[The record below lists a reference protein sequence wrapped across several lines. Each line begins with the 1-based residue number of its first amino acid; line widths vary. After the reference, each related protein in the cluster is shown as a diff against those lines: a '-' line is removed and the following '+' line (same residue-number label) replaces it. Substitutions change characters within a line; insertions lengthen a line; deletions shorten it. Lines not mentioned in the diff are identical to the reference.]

1 MHSLLERI
9 KAGTLWDFHGGI
21 HPADN
26 KLQSSQSPVVDAGL
40 PPRLIIPLRQHAGPA
55 GDLLVQVGDKVK
67 KGQPLTRYAKGR
79 VVPVHASTSGTITE
93 IGNHTVAHPSGLGDL
108 CVILTPDGEDEW
120 GERNGKADYWNLER
134 GELLERI
141 QQAGV
146 AGLGG
151 AVFPTHSKLDGRGQL
166 TEILIV
172 NGLECEPYITTDDRL
187 MQQYADEIMDGI
199 RVLKHLLK
207 PKLTLIGVEDNKPE
221 AIEQLTRHATDE
233 DVLVKTVPTKYPS
246 GGAKQTI
253 ELLTGRQVPKGGRAV
268 DIGIMVLNVATV
280 FAIKRAIIDGEPL
293 IERIVTLT
301 GDSFKKPGNA
311 WVRLGTPVRW
321 LLQRFELQP
330 EAEQR
335 VIMGGPMMG
344 FTLPH
349 AMVPVVKATNCL
361 LAPTQ
366 AELPAPGPE
375 QPCIRCS
382 ACADACPAT
391 LLPQELYWYSRA
403 KEYDKAEKL
412 NLMDCIECGACAWV
426 CPSEIPLVQYYK
438 IAKDDIR
445 EARAEAEKAE
455 RAKQRFEAK
464 QARFE
469 REKAA
474 REARHAEAAAQRRQT
489 MTAAGGEDPVA
500 AALARIKAK
509 QDAPITAI
517 AATAEGLPDNSAVIA
532 AREARKREAEA
543 RRAAKQAESANS
555 DTAAA
560 APQSAEA
567 IDPASDPKKAAIAA
581 ALARAKA
588 KKAAQAGDSAEPV
601 AAETAAAP
609 AVVDADQQKAEV
621 DPKKAAIAAAIARA
635 KAKKAEASGEPVSA
649 ANGTAAEVNTQ
660 NDAPVDPKKAAI
672 AAAIARAKAKKLA
685 QQSDSAEGDLTAN
698 ADTSETAAT
707 QSDAPSAASEAIDP
721 KKAAIA
727 AAIARAKA
735 KKLAQQGESAGAE
748 DAQSE
753 PAASAQTCDVA
764 LAKSE
769 VTTSHSDTAA
779 SEAVDPK
786 KAAIAAAIARAKA
799 KKLAQQGESAG
810 AEGAQSE
817 PAARVETRDVAVAKS
832 EVTTSQ
838 SDTAASEAVDPK
850 KAAIAAAI
858 ARAKAKKLAQ
868 QSANTSAEVENADAE
883 VESAATQVD
892 RAGTEGERAPAE
904 PMQSDAASSEQ
915 PLAVTAAPEASAP
928 AADAPVDPKKAAI
941 AAAVARAKA
950 KKLAAEAARAAETAA
965 EDAPSADRTIT
976 R

>member
-120 GERNGKADYWNLER
+120 GERNGKPDYWNLER

-221 AIEQLTRHATDE
+221 AITELTRHATDE

-500 AALARIKAK
+500 AALARLKAK

-543 RRAAKQAESANS
+543 RRAAKLAESANS

-560 APQSAEA
+560 APQSTEA
-567 IDPASDPKKAAIAA
+567 VDPTSDPKKAAIAA

-588 KKAAQAGDSAEPV
+588 KKAAQAGDSAEP
-601 AAETAAAP
+601 ATAETTAAP
-609 AVVDADQQKAEV
+609 AVDADQQKAEV

-649 ANGTAAEVNTQ
+649 ANSVTAEAGTQ
-660 NDAPVDPKKAAI
+660 
-672 AAAIARAKAKKLA
+672 
-685 QQSDSAEGDLTAN
+685 G
-698 ADTSETAAT
+698 
-707 QSDAPSAASEAIDP
+707 DAPSAASEAIDP

-735 KKLAQQGESAGAE
+735 KKAAQQGDSTEGDLTATAGTSESAATQS
-748 DAQSE
+748 DA
-753 PAASAQTCDVA
+753 PSAV
-764 LAKSE
+764 
-769 VTTSHSDTAA
+769 

-810 AEGAQSE
+810 AEGTQGELSAS
-817 PAARVETRDVAVAKS
+817 AETRDVAVAKS
-832 EVTTSQ
+832 EVTTSH

-850 KAAIAAAI
+850 KAAIAATI

-868 QSANTSAEVENADAE
+868 QSASTSAEVENAGAG

-892 RAGTEGERAPAE
+892 RAGTEGERVSAE

-915 PLAVTAAPEASAP
+915 PLAVTAVPEANAP

-950 KKLAAEAARAAETAA
+950 KKLAAEAARTAESAA
-965 EDAPSADRTIT
+965 EDAPSADRTTT

>member
-141 QQAGV
+141 QKAGV

-221 AIEQLTRHATDE
+221 AIEQLTLHAIDE

-543 RRAAKQAESANS
+543 RRAAKLAESANS
-555 DTAAA
+555 ETAAA
-560 APQSAEA
+560 AQPAEA
-567 IDPASDPKKAAIAA
+567 VDPASDPKKAAIAA

-588 KKAAQAGDSAEPV
+588 KKAAQAGDIAEPV
-601 AAETAAAP
+601 IAEAVAAP
-609 AVVDADQQKAEV
+609 VVDADQQKAEV

-649 ANGTAAEVNTQ
+649 ANSAVADAGSQ
-660 NDAPVDPKKAAI
+660 GDAPSAASEAVDPKKAAI
-672 AAAIARAKAKKLA
+672 AAAIARAKAKKAA
-685 QQSDSAEGDLTAN
+685 QQGDCAEGDLTAN
-698 ADTSETAAT
+698 AGTSESAAT
-707 QSDAPSAASEAIDP
+707 QSDAPS
-721 KKAAIA
+721 
-727 AAIARAKA
+727 
-735 KKLAQQGESAGAE
+735 
-748 DAQSE
+748 
-753 PAASAQTCDVA
+753 
-764 LAKSE
+764 
-769 VTTSHSDTAA
+769 AA

-810 AEGAQSE
+810 AEDTQVELSAS
-817 PAARVETRDVAVAKS
+817 AETRDVTLAKS

-858 ARAKAKKLAQ
+858 ARAKARKLAQ
-868 QSANTSAEVENADAE
+868 QSASTSAEVENAGAGI
-883 VESAATQVD
+883 ESAATQVD

-904 PMQSDAASSEQ
+904 PMQTDAASSEQ
-915 PLAVTAAPEASAP
+915 PLAVAEAPEASAP

-965 EDAPSADRTIT
+965 EDAPSADRTTT

>member
-67 KGQPLTRYAKGR
+67 KGQPLTRYTKGR

-221 AIEQLTRHATDE
+221 AIGQLTRHATEE

-543 RRAAKQAESANS
+543 RRAAKLAESANS

-560 APQSAEA
+560 LQSTEA
-567 IDPASDPKKAAIAA
+567 VDPASDPKKAAIAA

-601 AAETAAAP
+601 TAEAVAAP
-609 AVVDADQQKAEV
+609 AVDADQQKAEV

-635 KAKKAEASGEPVSA
+635 KAKKAEANGEPVSA

-685 QQSDSAEGDLTAN
+685 QQGGSAEGDLTAN
-698 ADTSETAAT
+698 AGTSKTAAT
-707 QSDAPSAASEAIDP
+707 QNDAPS
-721 KKAAIA
+721 
-727 AAIARAKA
+727 
-735 KKLAQQGESAGAE
+735 G
-748 DAQSE
+748 
-753 PAASAQTCDVA
+753 
-764 LAKSE
+764 
-769 VTTSHSDTAA
+769 A

-810 AEGAQSE
+810 AEGTQGELSAS
-817 PAARVETRDVAVAKS
+817 AETRDVALAKS

-868 QSANTSAEVENADAE
+868 QSASTSAEVE
-883 VESAATQVD
+883 SAGTQVD

-904 PMQSDAASSEQ
+904 PMQTDAASSEQ

-965 EDAPSADRTIT
+965 EDAPSADRTTT

>member
-79 VVPVHASTSGTITE
+79 VVPVHASTSGTIIE

-375 QPCIRCS
+375 QSCIRCS

-543 RRAAKQAESANS
+543 RRAAKLAESANS
-555 DTAAA
+555 ETAA
-560 APQSAEA
+560 APQSTEA
-567 IDPASDPKKAAIAA
+567 VDPASDPKKAAIAA

-588 KKAAQAGDSAEPV
+588 KKTAQAGESAEP

-609 AVVDADQQKAEV
+609 EVDAAQQKAEV

-635 KAKKAEASGEPVSA
+635 KAKKAEANGEPVSA
-649 ANGTAAEVNTQ
+649 ANSAVADAGSQ
-660 NDAPVDPKKAAI
+660 GDAPSAASEAVDPKKAAI
-672 AAAIARAKAKKLA
+672 AAAIARAKAKKAA
-685 QQSDSAEGDLTAN
+685 QQGDSAEGNLTAT
-698 ADTSETAAT
+698 AGTSETAAT
-707 QSDAPSAASEAIDP
+707 QNDAPSAASEAVDP

-753 PAASAQTCDVA
+753 PAASAQT
-764 LAKSE
+764 
-769 VTTSHSDTAA
+769 
-779 SEAVDPK
+779 
-786 KAAIAAAIARAKA
+786 
-799 KKLAQQGESAG
+799 
-810 AEGAQSE
+810 
-817 PAARVETRDVAVAKS
+817 RDVAVAKS

-838 SDTAASEAVDPK
+838 SDTAASEAIDPK

-868 QSANTSAEVENADAE
+868 QSASTSAEVENAGAE
-883 VESAATQVD
+883 VESAATQVES
-892 RAGTEGERAPAE
+892 AGTEGERAPAE
-904 PMQSDAASSEQ
+904 PMQTDAASSEQ
-915 PLAVTAAPEASAP
+915 PLAVAEAPEASAP
-928 AADAPVDPKKAAI
+928 AVDAPVDPKKAAI

-950 KKLAAEAARAAETAA
+950 KKLAAEAARAAESAA
-965 EDAPSADRTIT
+965 EDVPSAGRTTT

>member
-517 AATAEGLPDNSAVIA
+517 TATAEGLPDNSAVIA

-543 RRAAKQAESANS
+543 RRAAKLAESANS

-560 APQSAEA
+560 AQPAEA
-567 IDPASDPKKAAIAA
+567 VDPASDPKKAAIAA

-601 AAETAAAP
+601 TAEAVAAP
-609 AVVDADQQKAEV
+609 AVVGADQQKAEV

-635 KAKKAEASGEPVSA
+635 KAKKAEANGEPVSA
-649 ANGTAAEVNTQ
+649 DNSAVADAGTQ
-660 NDAPVDPKKAAI
+660 GDAPSTASEAVDPKKAAI
-672 AAAIARAKAKKLA
+672 AAAIARAKAKKAA
-685 QQSDSAEGDLTAN
+685 QQGDSAEGDLTAN
-698 ADTSETAAT
+698 TGTSESAAT
-707 QSDAPSAASEAIDP
+707 QSDAPS
-721 KKAAIA
+721 
-727 AAIARAKA
+727 
-735 KKLAQQGESAGAE
+735 
-748 DAQSE
+748 
-753 PAASAQTCDVA
+753 
-764 LAKSE
+764 
-769 VTTSHSDTAA
+769 AA

-810 AEGAQSE
+810 AEDAKSE
-817 PAARVETRDVAVAKS
+817 PAASAQTRDMTVAKS

-868 QSANTSAEVENADAE
+868 QSASSSAE

-892 RAGTEGERAPAE
+892 RAETEGERAPAE

-915 PLAVTAAPEASAP
+915 PLAVTEAPEASAP
-928 AADAPVDPKKAAI
+928 VADAPVDPKKAAI

-965 EDAPSADRTIT
+965 EDAPSADRTTT

>member
-1 MHSLLERI
+1 MQSLLERI

-21 HPADN
+21 HPPEN
-26 KLQSSQSPVVDAGL
+26 KEQSSLTPVVDAGL
-40 PPRLIIPLRQHAGPA
+40 PPQLIIPVRQHAGPA
-55 GDLLVQVGDKVK
+55 GDLLVRVGDRVK
-67 KGQPLTRYAKGR
+67 KGQPLTRHEKGR
-79 VVPVHASTSGTITE
+79 IVPVHASTSGTITA
-93 IGNHTVAHPSGLGDL
+93 IGHHTVAHPSGLDDL
-108 CVILTPDGEDEW
+108 CITLTPDGEDAW
-120 GERNGKADYWNLER
+120 GERKGQADYWNLER

-141 QQAGV
+141 QQAGI

-187 MQQYADEIMDGI
+187 MQEYADEIMDGI

-207 PKLTLIGVEDNKPE
+207 PKLTLIGVEDNKPA
-221 AIEQLTRHATDE
+221 AIGELTRHATDE

-268 DIGIMVLNVATV
+268 DMGIMVLNVATV

-293 IERIVTLT
+293 ISRIVTLT
-301 GDSFKKPGNA
+301 GDAFKKPGNA
-311 WVRLGTPVRW
+311 WVLLGTPVRW

-330 EAEQR
+330 EADQR

-361 LAPTQ
+361 LSPTR
-366 AELPAPGPE
+366 AELPPPGPE
-375 QPCIRCS
+375 QACIRCS
-382 ACADACPAT
+382 ACADACPAN

-403 KEYDKAEKL
+403 KEYDKAEGL
-412 NLMDCIECGACAWV
+412 NLFDCIECGACAWV

-474 REARHAEAAAQRRQT
+474 REARHAEAAAQRRQA

-500 AALARIKAK
+500 AALARLKAK
-509 QDAPITAI
+509 QEAPVTAV
-517 AATAEGLPDNSAVIA
+517 AATAEGVPDNSAVIA

-543 RRAAKQAESANS
+543 RRAAKAL
-555 DTAAA
+555 DTAATEPSDA
-560 APQSAEA
+560 TATTEA
-567 IDPASDPKKAAIAA
+567 DPKKAAIAA

-588 KKAAQAGDSAEPV
+588 KKAAQSGDTE
-601 AAETAAAP
+601 AAQATPADATASTSAAA
-609 AVVDADQQKAEV
+609 QS

-635 KAKKAEASGEPVSA
+635 KAKKAQAGSETDATEPDADSRA
-649 ANGTAAEVNTQ
+649 ATAEPTGAG
-660 NDAPVDPKKAAI
+660 DDPKKAAI
-672 AAAIARAKAKKLA
+672 AAAIARAKAKKA
-685 QQSDSAEGDLTAN
+685 QAGSEADATEPGADS
-698 ADTSETAAT
+698 SAAT
-707 QSDAPSAASEAIDP
+707 AEPTGAGDDP

-735 KKLAQQGESAGAE
+735 KKAAAQAQGNTAV
-748 DAQSE
+748 SE
-753 PAASAQTCDVA
+753 GEEAVAAAPAAVSQPD
-764 LAKSE
+764 
-769 VTTSHSDTAA
+769 AA
-779 SEAVDPK
+779 DADPK

-799 KKLAQQGESAG
+799 KKAAAQAQGDTAVS
-810 AEGAQSE
+810 EGE
-817 PAARVETRDVAVAKS
+817 EAVAAAPA
-832 EVTTSQ
+832 
-838 SDTAASEAVDPK
+838 TAPQPDAADADPK

-858 ARAKAKKLAQ
+858 ARAKAKKAAAQ
-868 QSANTSAEVENADAE
+868 AQ
-883 VESAATQVD
+883 
-892 RAGTEGERAPAE
+892 G
-904 PMQSDAASSEQ
+904 DAAVSAGEEAVAAAVPQ
-915 PLAVTAAPEASAP
+915 PD
-928 AADAPVDPKKAAI
+928 AADADPKKAAI

-950 KKLAAEAARAAETAA
+950 RKLAAEAAAQAS
-965 EDAPSADRTIT
+965 PSPSTDKSH
-976 R
+976 

>member
-1 MHSLLERI
+1 MQSLLERI
-9 KAGTLWDFHGGI
+9 KAGNIWDFHGGI

-26 KLQSSQSPVVDAGL
+26 KLQSSQSPVEQAGL
-40 PPRLIIPLRQHAGPA
+40 PPRLIIPVRQHAGAA

-67 KGQPLTRYAKGR
+67 KGQPLTRYARGR

-93 IGNHTVAHPSGLGDL
+93 IANHTVAHPSGLDDL

-120 GERNGKADYWNLER
+120 GELDGKPDYWNLER

-141 QQAGV
+141 QQAGI

-221 AIEQLTRHATDE
+221 AITELTRHATDE

-330 EAEQR
+330 EADQR

-375 QPCIRCS
+375 QACIRCS
-382 ACADACPAT
+382 ACADACPAS
-391 LLPQELYWYSRA
+391 LLPQELYWYSKA

-474 REARHAEAAAQRRQT
+474 REARHAEAAAQRRQA

-517 AATAEGLPDNSAVIA
+517 AATSEGVPDNSAVIT

-543 RRAAKQAESANS
+543 RRAAKLAESANS
-555 DTAAA
+555 ETAA

-567 IDPASDPKKAAIAA
+567 VDPSSDPKKAAIAA

-588 KKAAQAGDSAEPV
+588 KKAAQAGDAPATDS
-601 AAETAAAP
+601 AAESQPAA
-609 AVVDADQQKAEV
+609 DADPKKAES

-635 KAKKAEASGEPVSA
+635 KAKKAEANGEPVSA
-649 ANGTAAEVNTQ
+649 DHSATT
-660 NDAPVDPKKAAI
+660 DADI
-672 AAAIARAKAKKLA
+672 
-685 QQSDSAEGDLTAN
+685 
-698 ADTSETAAT
+698 
-707 QSDAPSAASEAIDP
+707 QSDAPS
-721 KKAAIA
+721 
-727 AAIARAKA
+727 
-735 KKLAQQGESAGAE
+735 
-748 DAQSE
+748 
-753 PAASAQTCDVA
+753 
-764 LAKSE
+764 
-769 VTTSHSDTAA
+769 AA

-799 KKLAQQGESAG
+799 KKAAQQGDS
-810 AEGAQSE
+810 AEGDLTATAGTHE
-817 PAARVETRDVAVAKS
+817 TAAT
-832 EVTTSQ
+832 Q
-838 SDTAASEAVDPK
+838 SDTPSAASEVVDPKKAAIAAAIARAKAKKAAQQSDSAEDSLTATAGTSETAATQSDEPSAASEAVDPK

-858 ARAKAKKLAQ
+858 ARAKVKKAAQ
-868 QSANTSAEVENADAE
+868 QAAEP
-883 VESAATQVD
+883 
-892 RAGTEGERAPAE
+892 GE
-904 PMQSDAASSEQ
+904 PMQAAEGARGEQALAEPVSE
-915 PLAVTAAPEASAP
+915 AVVEPAVAEAS
-928 AADAPVDPKKAAI
+928 VDPKKAAI

-950 KKLAAEAARAAETAA
+950 KKLAADAARASGATPDEGSSSDAE
-965 EDAPSADRTIT
+965 PR
-976 R
+976 

>member
-221 AIEQLTRHATDE
+221 AIEQLTRHATDP

-543 RRAAKQAESANS
+543 RRAAKLAESANS
-555 DTAAA
+555 ETAA
-560 APQSAEA
+560 EA
-567 IDPASDPKKAAIAA
+567 VEPASDPKKAAIAA

-601 AAETAAAP
+601 TAEAVAAP
-609 AVVDADQQKAEV
+609 AVDADQQKAEV

-649 ANGTAAEVNTQ
+649 ANSAVADAGTQ
-660 NDAPVDPKKAAI
+660 GDAPSAASEAVDPKKAAI
-672 AAAIARAKAKKLA
+672 AAAIARAKAKKAA
-685 QQSDSAEGDLTAN
+685 QQGDSAEGDLTASEG
-698 ADTSETAAT
+698 TSESAAT
-707 QSDAPSAASEAIDP
+707 QNDAPS
-721 KKAAIA
+721 
-727 AAIARAKA
+727 
-735 KKLAQQGESAGAE
+735 
-748 DAQSE
+748 
-753 PAASAQTCDVA
+753 
-764 LAKSE
+764 
-769 VTTSHSDTAA
+769 AA

-817 PAARVETRDVAVAKS
+817 PAASAETRDVAVAKS
-832 EVTTSQ
+832 EVNTSH
-838 SDTAASEAVDPK
+838 SDTAESEAVDPK

-868 QSANTSAEVENADAE
+868 QRASTSAEVE
-883 VESAATQVD
+883 SAGTQVD

-965 EDAPSADRTIT
+965 EDAPSADRTTT

>member
-543 RRAAKQAESANS
+543 RRAAKLAENANS

-560 APQSAEA
+560 AQPAEA
-567 IDPASDPKKAAIAA
+567 VDLASDPKKAAIAA

-588 KKAAQAGDSAEPV
+588 KKAAQAGESAEPV
-601 AAETAAAP
+601 TAEAVAAP
-609 AVVDADQQKAEV
+609 AVDADQQKAEV

-635 KAKKAEASGEPVSA
+635 KAKKAEANGEPVSA

-672 AAAIARAKAKKLA
+672 AAAIARAKAKKAA
-685 QQSDSAEGDLTAN
+685 QQGNSAEGDLTAN
-698 ADTSETAAT
+698 AGASESAAT
-707 QSDAPSAASEAIDP
+707 QSDAPS
-721 KKAAIA
+721 
-727 AAIARAKA
+727 
-735 KKLAQQGESAGAE
+735 
-748 DAQSE
+748 
-753 PAASAQTCDVA
+753 
-764 LAKSE
+764 
-769 VTTSHSDTAA
+769 AA

-810 AEGAQSE
+810 AEGTQVELSAS
-817 PAARVETRDVAVAKS
+817 AETRDVTLAKS

-868 QSANTSAEVENADAE
+868 QSASTSAEVESAGTQ
-883 VESAATQVD
+883 VES
-892 RAGTEGERAPAE
+892 AGTEGERAPAE
-904 PMQSDAASSEQ
+904 PMQTDAASSEQ
-915 PLAVTAAPEASAP
+915 PLAVTAEPEANAP

-965 EDAPSADRTIT
+965 EDAPSADRTTT

>member
-93 IGNHTVAHPSGLGDL
+93 IDNHTVAHPSGLGDL

-120 GERNGKADYWNLER
+120 GERNGKPDYWNLER

-517 AATAEGLPDNSAVIA
+517 TATAEGLPDNSAVIA

-543 RRAAKQAESANS
+543 RRAAKLAESANS
-555 DTAAA
+555 ETAAA
-560 APQSAEA
+560 AQPAEA
-567 IDPASDPKKAAIAA
+567 VDPASDPKKAAIAA

-588 KKAAQAGDSAEPV
+588 KKAAQAGESAEP
-601 AAETAAAP
+601 ATAEAVAAP
-609 AVVDADQQKAEV
+609 AVDADQQKAEV

-635 KAKKAEASGEPVSA
+635 KAKKAEANGEPVSA
-649 ANGTAAEVNTQ
+649 ANSAVAEVNTQ

-685 QQSDSAEGDLTAN
+685 QQGDSAEGDLTAN
-698 ADTSETAAT
+698 RGTSESAAT
-707 QSDAPSAASEAIDP
+707 QSDAPSAASEAVDP

-735 KKLAQQGESAGAE
+735 KKLAQQGASTSAE
-748 DAQSE
+748 DAKSE
-753 PAASAQTCDVA
+753 PAASAQTRDVA
-764 LAKSE
+764 VAKGE
-769 VTTSHSDTAA
+769 VNTSQSDTAA
-779 SEAVDPK
+779 SEVVDPK

-810 AEGAQSE
+810 AEG
-817 PAARVETRDVAVAKS
+817 
-832 EVTTSQ
+832 
-838 SDTAASEAVDPK
+838 
-850 KAAIAAAI
+850 
-858 ARAKAKKLAQ
+858 
-868 QSANTSAEVENADAE
+868 
-883 VESAATQVD
+883 
-892 RAGTEGERAPAE
+892 ERAPAE
-904 PMQSDAASSEQ
+904 PMQSDATSSEQ

-928 AADAPVDPKKAAI
+928 AVDAPVDPKKAAI

-965 EDAPSADRTIT
+965 EDAPSADRTTT

>member
-187 MQQYADEIMDGI
+187 MQQYSGEIMDGI

-221 AIEQLTRHATDE
+221 AIEQLTRYATDE

-500 AALARIKAK
+500 VALARIKAK

-543 RRAAKQAESANS
+543 RRAAKLAESANS
-555 DTAAA
+555 ETAA

-567 IDPASDPKKAAIAA
+567 VDPASDPKKAAIAA

-588 KKAAQAGDSAEPV
+588 KKAAQAGESAEP

-609 AVVDADQQKAEV
+609 EVDADQQKAEV

-635 KAKKAEASGEPVSA
+635 KAKKA
-649 ANGTAAEVNTQ
+649 
-660 NDAPVDPKKAAI
+660 
-672 AAAIARAKAKKLA
+672 A
-685 QQSDSAEGDLTAN
+685 QQGDSAEGDLTAN
-698 ADTSETAAT
+698 AGTSESAAT
-707 QSDAPSAASEAIDP
+707 QSDAPS
-721 KKAAIA
+721 
-727 AAIARAKA
+727 
-735 KKLAQQGESAGAE
+735 
-748 DAQSE
+748 
-753 PAASAQTCDVA
+753 
-764 LAKSE
+764 
-769 VTTSHSDTAA
+769 AA

-817 PAARVETRDVAVAKS
+817 PTASAQTRDVAVAKS
-832 EVTTSQ
+832 EVTTSH

-858 ARAKAKKLAQ
+858 ARAKARKLAQ
-868 QSANTSAEVENADAE
+868 QSASTSAEVENAGAG

-965 EDAPSADRTIT
+965 EDAPSADRTTT

>member
-79 VVPVHASTSGTITE
+79 IVPVHASTSGTITE

-517 AATAEGLPDNSAVIA
+517 TATAEGLPDNSAVIA

-543 RRAAKQAESANS
+543 RRAAKLAESANS
-555 DTAAA
+555 ETAAA
-560 APQSAEA
+560 AQPAEA
-567 IDPASDPKKAAIAA
+567 VDPASDPKKAAIAA

-588 KKAAQAGDSAEPV
+588 KKAAQAGDSAEPATV
-601 AAETAAAP
+601 ETTAAP
-609 AVVDADQQKAEV
+609 AVDADQQKAEV

-635 KAKKAEASGEPVSA
+635 KAKKAEANGEPVSA
-649 ANGTAAEVNTQ
+649 DNSAVVEAEIQRDVP
-660 NDAPVDPKKAAI
+660 ADPKKAAI
-672 AAAIARAKAKKLA
+672 AAAIARAKAKKAA
-685 QQSDSAEGDLTAN
+685 QQGDSAEGDVTAT
-698 ADTSETAAT
+698 AGTSKSAAT
-707 QSDAPSAASEAIDP
+707 QIDAPS
-721 KKAAIA
+721 
-727 AAIARAKA
+727 
-735 KKLAQQGESAGAE
+735 
-748 DAQSE
+748 
-753 PAASAQTCDVA
+753 
-764 LAKSE
+764 
-769 VTTSHSDTAA
+769 AA

-799 KKLAQQGESAG
+799 KKLAQQGDSAG
-810 AEGAQSE
+810 VEDAKSE
-817 PAARVETRDVAVAKS
+817 PTASAETRDDTVAKS

-868 QSANTSAEVENADAE
+868 QSASTSAEVENAGA
-883 VESAATQVD
+883 
-892 RAGTEGERAPAE
+892 EGERAPAE

-965 EDAPSADRTIT
+965 EDAPSADRTTT

>member
-233 DVLVKTVPTKYPS
+233 DVLVKMVPTKYPS

-543 RRAAKQAESANS
+543 RRAAKLAESANS

-560 APQSAEA
+560 PQSTEA
-567 IDPASDPKKAAIAA
+567 VDPASDPKKAAIAA

-601 AAETAAAP
+601 TAEVIAAP
-609 AVVDADQQKAEV
+609 VADA

-635 KAKKAEASGEPVSA
+635 KAKKAEASGEPVST
-649 ANGTAAEVNTQ
+649 ANSAVANAGSQ
-660 NDAPVDPKKAAI
+660 GDAPSAASEAVDPKKAAI
-672 AAAIARAKAKKLA
+672 AAAIARAKAKKAA
-685 QQSDSAEGDLTAN
+685 QHGDSTEGDLTAT
-698 ADTSETAAT
+698 AGTSESAAT
-707 QSDAPSAASEAIDP
+707 QSDAPS
-721 KKAAIA
+721 
-727 AAIARAKA
+727 
-735 KKLAQQGESAGAE
+735 
-748 DAQSE
+748 
-753 PAASAQTCDVA
+753 
-764 LAKSE
+764 
-769 VTTSHSDTAA
+769 AA

-799 KKLAQQGESAG
+799 KKLAQQGESVG
-810 AEGAQSE
+810 AEDAKSE
-817 PAARVETRDVAVAKS
+817 PTASAETRDVAVAKS
-832 EVTTSQ
+832 EVNTSQ
-838 SDTAASEAVDPK
+838 SDTAESEAVDPK

-868 QSANTSAEVENADAE
+868 QSASTSAEVESAGTQ
-883 VESAATQVD
+883 VES
-892 RAGTEGERAPAE
+892 AGTEGERAPAE
-904 PMQSDAASSEQ
+904 PMQTDAASSEQ

-928 AADAPVDPKKAAI
+928 AVDAPVDPKKAAI

-965 EDAPSADRTIT
+965 EDAPSADRTTT

>member
-1 MHSLLERI
+1 MQSLLERI

-21 HPADN
+21 HPPEN
-26 KLQSSQSPVVDAGL
+26 KDQSSLTPVVDAGL
-40 PPRLIIPLRQHAGPA
+40 PPQLIIPVRQHAGPA
-55 GDLLVQVGDKVK
+55 GDLLVRVGDQVK
-67 KGQPLTRYAKGR
+67 KGQPLTRHDKGR
-79 VVPVHASTSGTITE
+79 FVPVHASTSGTITA
-93 IGNHTVAHPSGLGDL
+93 IGHHTVAHPSGLDDL
-108 CVILTPDGEDEW
+108 CITLTPDGEDAW
-120 GERNGKADYWNLER
+120 GERQGRSDYWNLER

-141 QQAGV
+141 QQAGI

-187 MQQYADEIMDGI
+187 MQEYADEIMDGI

-207 PKLTLIGVEDNKPE
+207 PRLTLIGVEDNKPA
-221 AIEQLTRHATDE
+221 AIGELTRHATDE

-268 DIGIMVLNVATV
+268 DMGIMVLNVATV

-293 IERIVTLT
+293 ISRIVTLT
-301 GDSFKKPGNA
+301 GDAFKKPGNA
-311 WVRLGTPVRW
+311 WVLLGTPVRW

-330 EAEQR
+330 EADQR

-361 LAPTQ
+361 LSPTR
-366 AELPAPGPE
+366 AELPPPGPE
-375 QPCIRCS
+375 QACIRCS
-382 ACADACPAT
+382 ACADACPAN

-403 KEYDKAEKL
+403 KEYDKAEGL
-412 NLMDCIECGACAWV
+412 NLFDCIECGACAWV

-474 REARHAEAAAQRRQT
+474 REARHAEAAAQRRQA

-509 QDAPITAI
+509 QDAAPVGASEL
-517 AATAEGLPDNSAVIA
+517 APDNSAMIA
-532 AREARKREAEA
+532 AREARKQEAIA
-543 RRAAKQAESANS
+543 RRAAK
-555 DTAAA
+555 AAA
-560 APQSAEA
+560 SEPDSAQADAPATDGQDA
-567 IDPASDPKKAAIAA
+567 KKAAIAA

-588 KKAAQAGDSAEPV
+588 KKAAQEPGEAAAVDSP
-601 AAETAAAP
+601 AAAP
-609 AVVDADQQKAEV
+609 QPNSAADT

-635 KAKKAEASGEPVSA
+635 KAKKAAQAQGDAAVTEGEEAAVTAPATAPQPDSA
-649 ANGTAAEVNTQ
+649 A
-660 NDAPVDPKKAAI
+660 DADPKKAAI
-672 AAAIARAKAKKLA
+672 AAAIARAKAKKAA
-685 QQSDSAEGDLTAN
+685 QAQGYTAVAEGEEAAVAAPAAAPQPDSA
-698 ADTSETAAT
+698 ADA
-707 QSDAPSAASEAIDP
+707 DP

-735 KKLAQQGESAGAE
+735 KKAAQAQG
-748 DAQSE
+748 DAAVTE
-753 PAASAQTCDVA
+753 GDEAAVAAPAAAPQP
-764 LAKSE
+764 
-769 VTTSHSDTAA
+769 DTADA
-779 SEAVDPK
+779 DPK

-799 KKLAQQGESAG
+799 KKAAQAQGE
-810 AEGAQSE
+810 E
-817 PAARVETRDVAVAKS
+817 AVAKPAEAQDEEATAKP
-832 EVTTSQ
+832 EVTT
-838 SDTAASEAVDPK
+838 
-850 KAAIAAAI
+850 
-858 ARAKAKKLAQ
+858 LA
-868 QSANTSAEVENADAE
+868 
-883 VESAATQVD
+883 
-892 RAGTEGERAPAE
+892 APAT
-904 PMQSDAASSEQ
+904 DASQ
-915 PLAVTAAPEASAP
+915 P
-928 AADAPVDPKKAAI
+928 AADADPKKAAI

-950 KKLAAEAARAAETAA
+950 RKLAAEAAAQAS
-965 EDAPSADRTIT
+965 PSPSTDKSH
-976 R
+976 

>member
-79 VVPVHASTSGTITE
+79 TVPVHASTSGTITE

-120 GERNGKADYWNLER
+120 GERNGKPDYWNLER

-517 AATAEGLPDNSAVIA
+517 AATAEGVPDNSAVIA

-543 RRAAKQAESANS
+543 RRAAKLAESANS
-555 DTAAA
+555 ETAAA

-588 KKAAQAGDSAEPV
+588 KKAAQAGDSTEPV
-601 AAETAAAP
+601 AVETAAAP
-609 AVVDADQQKAEV
+609 AVNADQQKAEA

-635 KAKKAEASGEPVSA
+635 KAKKAEANGEPISSDISA
-649 ANGTAAEVNTQ
+649 VADAGSQ
-660 NDAPVDPKKAAI
+660 GDAPVDPKKAAI
-672 AAAIARAKAKKLA
+672 AAAIARAKAKKAA
-685 QQSDSAEGDLTAN
+685 QQGDSAEGDLTAN
-698 ADTSETAAT
+698 AGASESAAT

-735 KKLAQQGESAGAE
+735 KKAAQQGESAGAE
-748 DAQSE
+748 DAKSE
-753 PAASAQTCDVA
+753 PDASAQ
-764 LAKSE
+764 
-769 VTTSHSDTAA
+769 
-779 SEAVDPK
+779 
-786 KAAIAAAIARAKA
+786 
-799 KKLAQQGESAG
+799 
-810 AEGAQSE
+810 
-817 PAARVETRDVAVAKS
+817 TRDVAVAKS

-838 SDTAASEAVDPK
+838 SDTTASEAVDPK

-868 QSANTSAEVENADAE
+868 QSASTSAEVE
-883 VESAATQVD
+883 SAGTQVD
-892 RAGTEGERAPAE
+892 RAGAEGERVSAE
-904 PMQSDAASSEQ
+904 PMHTDAASSEQ
-915 PLAVTAAPEASAP
+915 PLAVAATPEAIAP
-928 AADAPVDPKKAAI
+928 APDAPVDPKKAAI

-950 KKLAAEAARAAETAA
+950 KKLAAEAARAAGTAA
-965 EDAPSADRTIT
+965 EDAPSADRTTT

>member
-1 MHSLLERI
+1 MQSLLERI

-21 HPADN
+21 HPPEN
-26 KLQSSQSPVVDAGL
+26 KEQSSLTPVVDAGL
-40 PPRLIIPLRQHAGPA
+40 PPQLIIPVRQHAGPA
-55 GDLLVQVGDKVK
+55 GDLLVRVGDRVK
-67 KGQPLTRYAKGR
+67 KGQPLTRHEKGR
-79 VVPVHASTSGTITE
+79 IVPVHASTSGTITA
-93 IGNHTVAHPSGLGDL
+93 IGHHTVAHPSGLDDL
-108 CVILTPDGEDEW
+108 CITLTPDGEDAW
-120 GERNGKADYWNLER
+120 GERKGQADYWNLER

-141 QQAGV
+141 QQAGI

-187 MQQYADEIMDGI
+187 MQEYADEIMDGI

-207 PKLTLIGVEDNKPE
+207 PKLTLIGVEDNKPA
-221 AIEQLTRHATDE
+221 AIGELTRHATDE

-268 DIGIMVLNVATV
+268 DMGIMVLNVATV

-293 IERIVTLT
+293 ISRIVTLT
-301 GDSFKKPGNA
+301 GDAFKKPGNA
-311 WVRLGTPVRW
+311 WVLLGTPVRW

-330 EAEQR
+330 EADQR

-361 LAPTQ
+361 LSPTR
-366 AELPAPGPE
+366 AELPPPGPE
-375 QPCIRCS
+375 QACIRCS
-382 ACADACPAT
+382 ACADACPAN

-403 KEYDKAEKL
+403 KEYDKAEGL
-412 NLMDCIECGACAWV
+412 NLFDCIECGACAWV

-474 REARHAEAAAQRRQT
+474 REARHAEAAAQRRQA

-500 AALARIKAK
+500 AALARLKAK
-509 QDAPITAI
+509 QEAPVTAV
-517 AATAEGLPDNSAVIA
+517 ASTAEGVPDNSAVIA

-543 RRAAKQAESANS
+543 RRAAKAL
-555 DTAAA
+555 DTAPAMPSDA
-560 APQSAEA
+560 TATTEA
-567 IDPASDPKKAAIAA
+567 DPKKAAIAA

-588 KKAAQAGDSAEPV
+588 KKAQAGSEADATEPGADSSAATAEPTG
-601 AAETAAAP
+601 AG
-609 AVVDADQQKAEV
+609 D

-635 KAKKAEASGEPVSA
+635 KAKKAAQAQGDAAVSEGEEAVAAAPAAVSQPDA
-649 ANGTAAEVNTQ
+649 A
-660 NDAPVDPKKAAI
+660 DADPKKAAI
-672 AAAIARAKAKKLA
+672 AAAIARAKAKKAA
-685 QQSDSAEGDLTAN
+685 QAQGNTAVTEGEEAVAAAPAAVSQPDTA
-698 ADTSETAAT
+698 
-707 QSDAPSAASEAIDP
+707 DADP

-735 KKLAQQGESAGAE
+735 KKAAAQAQG
-748 DAQSE
+748 
-753 PAASAQTCDVA
+753 
-764 LAKSE
+764 
-769 VTTSHSDTAA
+769 DTAV
-779 SEAVDPK
+779 SEGEEAVAAAPATVPQPDAAEADPK
-786 KAAIAAAIARAKA
+786 KAAIAADYARAKA
-799 KKLAQQGESAG
+799 KKAAAQAQGDTAIS
-810 AEGAQSE
+810 EGE
-817 PAARVETRDVAVAKS
+817 EAVA
-832 EVTTSQ
+832 
-838 SDTAASEAVDPK
+838 A
-850 KAAIAAAI
+850 
-858 ARAKAKKLAQ
+858 
-868 QSANTSAEVENADAE
+868 
-883 VESAATQVD
+883 
-892 RAGTEGERAPAE
+892 
-904 PMQSDAASSEQ
+904 
-915 PLAVTAAPEASAP
+915 AP
-928 AADAPVDPKKAAI
+928 AAVPQPDAAEADPKKAAI

-950 KKLAAEAARAAETAA
+950 RKLAAEAAAQAS
-965 EDAPSADRTIT
+965 PSPSTDKSH
-976 R
+976 

>member
-120 GERNGKADYWNLER
+120 GERNGKPDYWNLER

-141 QQAGV
+141 QQAGI

-311 WVRLGTPVRW
+311 CVRLGTPVRW

-500 AALARIKAK
+500 AALSRIKAK

-517 AATAEGLPDNSAVIA
+517 TATAEGLPDNSAVIA

-543 RRAAKQAESANS
+543 RRAAKLAESANS
-555 DTAAA
+555 ETAAA
-560 APQSAEA
+560 AQPAEA
-567 IDPASDPKKAAIAA
+567 VDPASDPKKAAIAA

-588 KKAAQAGDSAEPV
+588 KKAAQAGESAEPV
-601 AAETAAAP
+601 TAETTAAP
-609 AVVDADQQKAEV
+609 AVDADQQKAEV

-635 KAKKAEASGEPVSA
+635 KAKKAEANGEPVSA
-649 ANGTAAEVNTQ
+649 AKGTAAEADIQ
-660 NDAPVDPKKAAI
+660 SDAPVDPKKAAI

-685 QQSDSAEGDLTAN
+685 QQGDSAEGDLTAN
-698 ADTSETAAT
+698 AGTSESAAT
-707 QSDAPSAASEAIDP
+707 QSDAPS
-721 KKAAIA
+721 
-727 AAIARAKA
+727 
-735 KKLAQQGESAGAE
+735 
-748 DAQSE
+748 
-753 PAASAQTCDVA
+753 
-764 LAKSE
+764 
-769 VTTSHSDTAA
+769 AA

-810 AEGAQSE
+810 AEGTQGELSAS
-817 PAARVETRDVAVAKS
+817 AETRDVAVAKS

-838 SDTAASEAVDPK
+838 SDTAESEAVDPK

-868 QSANTSAEVENADAE
+868 QSASTSAEVENAGTQL
-883 VESAATQVD
+883 ES
-892 RAGTEGERAPAE
+892 AGTEGERVSAE
-904 PMQSDAASSEQ
+904 PMQSDAASHEQ
-915 PLAVTAAPEASAP
+915 PLAVAEAPEASAP

-950 KKLAAEAARAAETAA
+950 KKLAAEAARAAESAA
-965 EDAPSADRTIT
+965 EDAPSADRTTT

>member
-301 GDSFKKPGNA
+301 GDSFKQPGNA

-517 AATAEGLPDNSAVIA
+517 TATAEGLPDNSAVIA

-543 RRAAKQAESANS
+543 RRAAKLAESANS
-555 DTAAA
+555 ETAA
-560 APQSAEA
+560 APQSTEA
-567 IDPASDPKKAAIAA
+567 VDPASDPKKAAIAA

-588 KKAAQAGDSAEPV
+588 KKAAQAGESAEPV
-601 AAETAAAP
+601 TAEAVAAP
-609 AVVDADQQKAEV
+609 AVDADQQKAEV

-635 KAKKAEASGEPVSA
+635 KAKKAEANGEPVST
-649 ANGTAAEVNTQ
+649 ANSAVADAGSQ
-660 NDAPVDPKKAAI
+660 GDAPSAASAKKAAI
-672 AAAIARAKAKKLA
+672 AAAIARAKAKKAA
-685 QQSDSAEGDLTAN
+685 QQSDSAEGDLTAT
-698 ADTSETAAT
+698 AGTSESAAT
-707 QSDAPSAASEAIDP
+707 QNDAPS
-721 KKAAIA
+721 
-727 AAIARAKA
+727 
-735 KKLAQQGESAGAE
+735 
-748 DAQSE
+748 
-753 PAASAQTCDVA
+753 
-764 LAKSE
+764 
-769 VTTSHSDTAA
+769 AA

-799 KKLAQQGESAG
+799 KKLAQQGESVG
-810 AEGAQSE
+810 AEDAKSE
-817 PAARVETRDVAVAKS
+817 PTASAQTRDVTVAKS
-832 EVTTSQ
+832 EVTTSP

-868 QSANTSAEVENADAE
+868 QSERISAE

-928 AADAPVDPKKAAI
+928 AIDAPVDPKKAAI

-965 EDAPSADRTIT
+965 EDAPSADRTTT

>member
-187 MQQYADEIMDGI
+187 MQQYSGEIMDGI

-221 AIEQLTRHATDE
+221 AITELTRHATDE

-330 EAEQR
+330 EADQR

-375 QPCIRCS
+375 QACIRCS
-382 ACADACPAT
+382 ACADACPAS
-391 LLPQELYWYSRA
+391 LLPQELYWYSKA

-543 RRAAKQAESANS
+543 RRAAKLAESANS
-555 DTAAA
+555 ETAAA
-560 APQSAEA
+560 AQPAEA
-567 IDPASDPKKAAIAA
+567 VDPASDPKKAAIAA

-588 KKAAQAGDSAEPV
+588 KKATQAGDSAEP
-601 AAETAAAP
+601 ATAETAAAP
-609 AVVDADQQKAEV
+609 VVDADQQKAEVDPKKAAVAAAIARAKAKKAEANGEPVSADISAAADAGSQGDAPSAASEAV

-635 KAKKAEASGEPVSA
+635 KAKKA
-649 ANGTAAEVNTQ
+649 
-660 NDAPVDPKKAAI
+660 
-672 AAAIARAKAKKLA
+672 A
-685 QQSDSAEGDLTAN
+685 QQGDSAEGDLTATAGTN
-698 ADTSETAAT
+698 KTAAT
-707 QSDAPSAASEAIDP
+707 QSDAPS
-721 KKAAIA
+721 
-727 AAIARAKA
+727 
-735 KKLAQQGESAGAE
+735 
-748 DAQSE
+748 
-753 PAASAQTCDVA
+753 
-764 LAKSE
+764 
-769 VTTSHSDTAA
+769 AA

-799 KKLAQQGESAG
+799 KKLAHQGASTSAEVENAG
-810 AEGAQSE
+810 AEDAQSE
-817 PAARVETRDVAVAKS
+817 QAASAQTRDVALAKS
-832 EVTTSQ
+832 EVTTSH
-838 SDTAASEAVDPK
+838 SDMAASEAVDPK

-858 ARAKAKKLAQ
+858 ARAKAKKRAQ
-868 QSANTSAEVENADAE
+868 QSERISAE
-883 VESAATQVD
+883 VESAGTQVES
-892 RAGTEGERAPAE
+892 AGTEGERAPAE

-965 EDAPSADRTIT
+965 EDAPSADRTTT

>member
-1 MHSLLERI
+1 MQSLLERI
-9 KAGTLWDFHGGI
+9 KAGNIWDFHGGI

-26 KLQSSQSPVVDAGL
+26 KLQSSQSPVEQAGL
-40 PPRLIIPLRQHAGPA
+40 PPRLIIPVRQHAGAA

-67 KGQPLTRYAKGR
+67 KGQPLTRYARGR

-93 IGNHTVAHPSGLGDL
+93 IANHTVAHPSGLDDL

-120 GERNGKADYWNLER
+120 GELDGKPDYWNLER

-141 QQAGV
+141 QQAGI

-221 AIEQLTRHATDE
+221 AITELTRHATDE

-330 EAEQR
+330 EADQR

-375 QPCIRCS
+375 QACIRCS
-382 ACADACPAT
+382 ACADACPAS
-391 LLPQELYWYSRA
+391 LLPQELYWYSKA

-474 REARHAEAAAQRRQT
+474 REARHAEAAAQRRQA

-517 AATAEGLPDNSAVIA
+517 AATGEGVPDNSAVIA

-543 RRAAKQAESANS
+543 RRAAKLAESVNS
-555 DTAAA
+555 ETAA

-567 IDPASDPKKAAIAA
+567 VDPSSDPKKAAIAA

-588 KKAAQAGDSAEPV
+588 KKAAQAGDAPATDS
-601 AAETAAAP
+601 AAESQPAA
-609 AVVDADQQKAEV
+609 DA

-635 KAKKAEASGEPVSA
+635 KAKKAEASGKPVS
-649 ANGTAAEVNTQ
+649 
-660 NDAPVDPKKAAI
+660 
-672 AAAIARAKAKKLA
+672 
-685 QQSDSAEGDLTAN
+685 TAN
-698 ADTSETAAT
+698 SATTDADI
-707 QSDAPSAASEAIDP
+707 QSDAPS
-721 KKAAIA
+721 
-727 AAIARAKA
+727 
-735 KKLAQQGESAGAE
+735 
-748 DAQSE
+748 
-753 PAASAQTCDVA
+753 
-764 LAKSE
+764 
-769 VTTSHSDTAA
+769 AA

-799 KKLAQQGESAG
+799 KKAAQQGDS
-810 AEGAQSE
+810 AEGDLTATAGTSE
-817 PAARVETRDVAVAKS
+817 TAAT
-832 EVTTSQ
+832 Q
-838 SDTAASEAVDPK
+838 SDAPSAASEAVDPK

-858 ARAKAKKLAQ
+858 ARAKAKKAAQ
-868 QSANTSAEVENADAE
+868 QGDSAEGSLTATAGTSET
-883 VESAATQVD
+883 AATQSDAPSAASEAVD
-892 RAGTEGERAPAE
+892 PKNAAIAAAIARAKAKKAAQQAAEQGE
-904 PMQSDAASSEQ
+904 PMQAAEGARGEQALAEPVSE
-915 PLAVTAAPEASAP
+915 AVAEPAVAEAS
-928 AADAPVDPKKAAI
+928 VDPKKAAI

-950 KKLAAEAARAAETAA
+950 KKLAAEAARASGATPDEGSSSDAE
-965 EDAPSADRTIT
+965 PR
-976 R
+976 

>member
-221 AIEQLTRHATDE
+221 AITELTRHATDE

-509 QDAPITAI
+509 QEAPITAI
-517 AATAEGLPDNSAVIA
+517 AATAEGVPDNSAVIA

-543 RRAAKQAESANS
+543 RRAAKLAESANS
-555 DTAAA
+555 ETAAA
-560 APQSAEA
+560 AQSAEA
-567 IDPASDPKKAAIAA
+567 VDPSSDPKKAAIAA

-601 AAETAAAP
+601 TAEAVAAP
-609 AVVDADQQKAEV
+609 AVVGADQQKAEV

-635 KAKKAEASGEPVSA
+635 KAKKAEANGEPVSA
-649 ANGTAAEVNTQ
+649 DNSAVADAGTQ
-660 NDAPVDPKKAAI
+660 GDAPSTASEAVDPKKAAI
-672 AAAIARAKAKKLA
+672 AAAIARAKAKKAA
-685 QQSDSAEGDLTAN
+685 QQGDSAEGDLTAN
-698 ADTSETAAT
+698 TGTSESAAT
-707 QSDAPSAASEAIDP
+707 QSDAPS
-721 KKAAIA
+721 
-727 AAIARAKA
+727 
-735 KKLAQQGESAGAE
+735 
-748 DAQSE
+748 
-753 PAASAQTCDVA
+753 
-764 LAKSE
+764 
-769 VTTSHSDTAA
+769 AA

-810 AEGAQSE
+810 VEDAQSE
-817 PAARVETRDVAVAKS
+817 PAASAQTRDVAVAKS
-832 EVTTSQ
+832 EVNTSQ

-868 QSANTSAEVENADAE
+868 QSASTSAEVESAGTQ
-883 VESAATQVD
+883 VESA
-892 RAGTEGERAPAE
+892 GTESERAPAE
-904 PMQSDAASSEQ
+904 PMQTDAASSEQ

-950 KKLAAEAARAAETAA
+950 KKLAAEAARAAESAA
-965 EDAPSADRTIT
+965 EDVPSADRTTT

>member
-517 AATAEGLPDNSAVIA
+517 AATAEGLPDNSVVIA

-543 RRAAKQAESANS
+543 RRAAKLAESANS
-555 DTAAA
+555 ETAAA
-560 APQSAEA
+560 AQPAEA
-567 IDPASDPKKAAIAA
+567 VDPASDPKKAAIAA

-601 AAETAAAP
+601 AAEAVAAP
-609 AVVDADQQKAEV
+609 AVDADQQKAEV

-649 ANGTAAEVNTQ
+649 ANSATT
-660 NDAPVDPKKAAI
+660 DAD
-672 AAAIARAKAKKLA
+672 
-685 QQSDSAEGDLTAN
+685 
-698 ADTSETAAT
+698 T
-707 QSDAPSAASEAIDP
+707 QSDAPADP

-735 KKLAQQGESAGAE
+735 KKLAQQGDSAEGNLTANAGTSESAAT
-748 DAQSE
+748 QSTV
-753 PAASAQTCDVA
+753 PS
-764 LAKSE
+764 
-769 VTTSHSDTAA
+769 AA

-817 PAARVETRDVAVAKS
+817 PTASAQTRDVAVAKS
-832 EVTTSQ
+832 EVTTSH

-868 QSANTSAEVENADAE
+868 QSASTSAEVESAGTQ
-883 VESAATQVD
+883 VESV
-892 RAGTEGERAPAE
+892 GTEGERAPAE

-915 PLAVTAAPEASAP
+915 PLAVTVAPEASAP

-950 KKLAAEAARAAETAA
+950 KKLAAEAARAAESAA
-965 EDAPSADRTIT
+965 EDVPSADRTTT

>member
-517 AATAEGLPDNSAVIA
+517 TATAEGLPDNSAVIA

-543 RRAAKQAESANS
+543 RRAAKLAESANS
-555 DTAAA
+555 ETAAA
-560 APQSAEA
+560 AQPAEA
-567 IDPASDPKKAAIAA
+567 VDPASDPKKAAIAA
-581 ALARAKA
+581 ALAHAKA
-588 KKAAQAGDSAEPV
+588 KKAAQAGESAEPV
-601 AAETAAAP
+601 TAEAVAAP
-609 AVVDADQQKAEV
+609 AVDADQQKAEV

-649 ANGTAAEVNTQ
+649 ANSAAAEVNTQ

-685 QQSDSAEGDLTAN
+685 QQSDSAEGDLSAN
-698 ADTSETAAT
+698 AGTSESAAT
-707 QSDAPSAASEAIDP
+707 QSDAPS
-721 KKAAIA
+721 
-727 AAIARAKA
+727 
-735 KKLAQQGESAGAE
+735 
-748 DAQSE
+748 
-753 PAASAQTCDVA
+753 
-764 LAKSE
+764 
-769 VTTSHSDTAA
+769 AA

-799 KKLAQQGESAG
+799 KKAAQQGESAG
-810 AEGAQSE
+810 AEGALSE
-817 PAARVETRDVAVAKS
+817 PTASAQTRDVALAKS

-838 SDTAASEAVDPK
+838 SDTAASEVVDPK

-858 ARAKAKKLAQ
+858 ARAKAKKMAQ
-868 QSANTSAEVENADAE
+868 QSERISAE
-883 VESAATQVD
+883 VESAGA
-892 RAGTEGERAPAE
+892 EGERAPAE

-950 KKLAAEAARAAETAA
+950 KKLAAEAARAAESAA
-965 EDAPSADRTIT
+965 EDVPSADRTTT

>member
-120 GERNGKADYWNLER
+120 GERNGKPDYWNLER

-517 AATAEGLPDNSAVIA
+517 ASTGEGVPDNSAVIA

-543 RRAAKQAESANS
+543 RRAAKLAESANS
-555 DTAAA
+555 ETAAA
-560 APQSAEA
+560 AQPAEA
-567 IDPASDPKKAAIAA
+567 VDPASDPKKAAIAA

-588 KKAAQAGDSAEPV
+588 KKAAQAGESAEP
-601 AAETAAAP
+601 ATAEAVAAP
-609 AVVDADQQKAEV
+609 AVDADQLKAEV

-635 KAKKAEASGEPVSA
+635 KAKKAEASGEPASTANSA
-649 ANGTAAEVNTQ
+649 TTDADTQ
-660 NDAPVDPKKAAI
+660 SDAPVDPKKAAI
-672 AAAIARAKAKKLA
+672 AAAIARAKAKKAA
-685 QQSDSAEGDLTAN
+685 QQGDSAEGDLTAN
-698 ADTSETAAT
+698 AGTSESAAT
-707 QSDAPSAASEAIDP
+707 QSAAPS
-721 KKAAIA
+721 
-727 AAIARAKA
+727 
-735 KKLAQQGESAGAE
+735 
-748 DAQSE
+748 
-753 PAASAQTCDVA
+753 
-764 LAKSE
+764 
-769 VTTSHSDTAA
+769 AA

-799 KKLAQQGESAG
+799 KKLAQQGESVG
-810 AEGAQSE
+810 AEDAKSE
-817 PAARVETRDVAVAKS
+817 PTASAQTRDVAVAKS
-832 EVTTSQ
+832 EVNTSQ
-838 SDTAASEAVDPK
+838 SDTAESEAVDPK

-868 QSANTSAEVENADAE
+868 QSASTSAEVENADAE

-904 PMQSDAASSEQ
+904 PMQTDAAISEQ

-950 KKLAAEAARAAETAA
+950 KKLAAEAARAAGTAA
-965 EDAPSADRTIT
+965 EDAPSADRTTT

>member
-9 KAGTLWDFHGGI
+9 QAGTLWDFHGGI

-79 VVPVHASTSGTITE
+79 TVPVHASTSGTITE

-120 GERNGKADYWNLER
+120 GERNGKPDYWNLER

-233 DVLVKTVPTKYPS
+233 DVLVKTVLTKYPS

-517 AATAEGLPDNSAVIA
+517 TAIAEGVPDNSAVIA

-543 RRAAKQAESANS
+543 RRAAKLAESANS
-555 DTAAA
+555 DTAA
-560 APQSAEA
+560 EA
-567 IDPASDPKKAAIAA
+567 VDPASDPKKAAIAA

-588 KKAAQAGDSAEPV
+588 KKAVQAGDASAANS
-601 AAETAAAP
+601 AAESQPAAEA
-609 AVVDADQQKAEV
+609 

-649 ANGTAAEVNTQ
+649 ANSVTADADIQ
-660 NDAPVDPKKAAI
+660 SDAPADPKKVAI
-672 AAAIARAKAKKLA
+672 AAAIARAKAKKAA
-685 QQSDSAEGDLTAN
+685 QQGDSAEGDLTASEG
-698 ADTSETAAT
+698 TSESAAT
-707 QSDAPSAASEAIDP
+707 QSDAPSA
-721 KKAAIA
+721 
-727 AAIARAKA
+727 
-735 KKLAQQGESAGAE
+735 
-748 DAQSE
+748 
-753 PAASAQTCDVA
+753 V
-764 LAKSE
+764 
-769 VTTSHSDTAA
+769 

-810 AEGAQSE
+810 ADGAQSE
-817 PAARVETRDVAVAKS
+817 PTASAETRDVAVAKS

-838 SDTAASEAVDPK
+838 SDTTASEAVDPK

-868 QSANTSAEVENADAE
+868 QSASTSAEVE
-883 VESAATQVD
+883 SAGTQVD

-904 PMQSDAASSEQ
+904 PMQTDAASSEQ
-915 PLAVTAAPEASAP
+915 PLAVTATPEASAP
-928 AADAPVDPKKAAI
+928 AADTPVDPKKAAI

-950 KKLAAEAARAAETAA
+950 KKLAAEAARAAGTAA
-965 EDAPSADRTIT
+965 EDAPSADRTTT

>member
-120 GERNGKADYWNLER
+120 GERNGKPDYWNLER

-221 AIEQLTRHATDE
+221 AITELTRHATDE

-543 RRAAKQAESANS
+543 RRAAKLAESANS
-555 DTAAA
+555 ETAA

-567 IDPASDPKKAAIAA
+567 VDPASDPKKAAIAA

-588 KKAAQAGDSAEPV
+588 KKAAQAGESAEPMT
-601 AAETAAAP
+601 AEAVAAP
-609 AVVDADQQKAEV
+609 AVDADQQKAEV

-635 KAKKAEASGEPVSA
+635 KAKKAEANGEPVSA

-660 NDAPVDPKKAAI
+660 DDAPVDPKKAAI

-685 QQSDSAEGDLTAN
+685 QQGDSAEGDLSAN
-698 ADTSETAAT
+698 AGTSESAAT
-707 QSDAPSAASEAIDP
+707 QSDAPS
-721 KKAAIA
+721 
-727 AAIARAKA
+727 
-735 KKLAQQGESAGAE
+735 
-748 DAQSE
+748 
-753 PAASAQTCDVA
+753 
-764 LAKSE
+764 
-769 VTTSHSDTAA
+769 AA

-799 KKLAQQGESAG
+799 KKLAQQGESA
-810 AEGAQSE
+810 EDAQSE
-817 PAARVETRDVAVAKS
+817 PAASAQTRDVAVAKS

-868 QSANTSAEVENADAE
+868 QSASTSAEVASTSAE

-892 RAGTEGERAPAE
+892 RAGTGGERAPAE

-915 PLAVTAAPEASAP
+915 PLAVTAVPEASNP
-928 AADAPVDPKKAAI
+928 VADAPVDPKKAAI

-965 EDAPSADRTIT
+965 EDAPSADRTTT

>member
-517 AATAEGLPDNSAVIA
+517 TATAEGLPDNSAVIA

-543 RRAAKQAESANS
+543 RRAAKLAESANS

-560 APQSAEA
+560 PQFTEA
-567 IDPASDPKKAAIAA
+567 VDPASDPKKAAIAA

-588 KKAAQAGDSAEPV
+588 KKAAQAGDSAEPA
-601 AAETAAAP
+601 AAEAVAAP
-609 AVVDADQQKAEV
+609 AVDADQQKAEV

-635 KAKKAEASGEPVSA
+635 KAKKAEANGEPVSA
-649 ANGTAAEVNTQ
+649 ANGTAAE
-660 NDAPVDPKKAAI
+660 
-672 AAAIARAKAKKLA
+672 
-685 QQSDSAEGDLTAN
+685 
-698 ADTSETAAT
+698 ADI
-707 QSDAPSAASEAIDP
+707 QSDAPIDP

-735 KKLAQQGESAGAE
+735 KKAAQQGDSAEGDLTAT
-748 DAQSE
+748 AG
-753 PAASAQTCDVA
+753 T
-764 LAKSE
+764 
-769 VTTSHSDTAA
+769 SDTAATQSDAPSSA

-817 PAARVETRDVAVAKS
+817 PAASAQTRDVAVAKS

-838 SDTAASEAVDPK
+838 SDTEASEAADPK

-868 QSANTSAEVENADAE
+868 QSASTSAEVESAGTQ
-883 VESAATQVD
+883 VESAGA
-892 RAGTEGERAPAE
+892 EGERAPAE

-915 PLAVTAAPEASAP
+915 PLAVAEAPEASAP
-928 AADAPVDPKKAAI
+928 AVDAPVDPKKAAI

-965 EDAPSADRTIT
+965 EDAPSADRTTT

>member
-543 RRAAKQAESANS
+543 RRAAKLAESANS

-560 APQSAEA
+560 AQPAEA
-567 IDPASDPKKAAIAA
+567 VDPASDPKKAAIAA

-601 AAETAAAP
+601 TAEAVAAP
-609 AVVDADQQKAEV
+609 AVDADQQKAEV

-635 KAKKAEASGEPVSA
+635 KAKKAEANGEPVSVANSA
-649 ANGTAAEVNTQ
+649 ATEPDIQ
-660 NDAPVDPKKAAI
+660 SDAPADPKKAAI

-685 QQSDSAEGDLTAN
+685 LQGDSAEGDLTAN
-698 ADTSETAAT
+698 AGTSESAAT
-707 QSDAPSAASEAIDP
+707 QSDAPS
-721 KKAAIA
+721 
-727 AAIARAKA
+727 
-735 KKLAQQGESAGAE
+735 
-748 DAQSE
+748 
-753 PAASAQTCDVA
+753 
-764 LAKSE
+764 
-769 VTTSHSDTAA
+769 AA

-817 PAARVETRDVAVAKS
+817 PAASAQTRDVAVAKS

-838 SDTAASEAVDPK
+838 SDTAVSEAVDPK

-868 QSANTSAEVENADAE
+868 QRASTSAEVENAGAG

-915 PLAVTAAPEASAP
+915 PLAVAEATEASAP
-928 AADAPVDPKKAAI
+928 AVDASVDPKKAAI

-965 EDAPSADRTIT
+965 EDAPSADRTTT

>member
-120 GERNGKADYWNLER
+120 GERNGKTDYWNLER

-517 AATAEGLPDNSAVIA
+517 TATAEGLPDNSAVIA

-543 RRAAKQAESANS
+543 RRAAKLAESANS
-555 DTAAA
+555 ETAAA
-560 APQSAEA
+560 AQPAEA
-567 IDPASDPKKAAIAA
+567 VDPASDPKKAAIAA

-601 AAETAAAP
+601 AAEAVAAP
-609 AVVDADQQKAEV
+609 EVDADQQKAEV

-649 ANGTAAEVNTQ
+649 DNSAVADAGSQ
-660 NDAPVDPKKAAI
+660 GDAPSAASEAVDPKKAAI
-672 AAAIARAKAKKLA
+672 AAAIARAKAKKAA
-685 QQSDSAEGDLTAN
+685 QQGDSAEGSLTAT
-698 ADTSETAAT
+698 AGTSETAAT
-707 QSDAPSAASEAIDP
+707 QNDDPS
-721 KKAAIA
+721 
-727 AAIARAKA
+727 
-735 KKLAQQGESAGAE
+735 
-748 DAQSE
+748 
-753 PAASAQTCDVA
+753 
-764 LAKSE
+764 
-769 VTTSHSDTAA
+769 AA

-810 AEGAQSE
+810 AEVENAGAEGAQSE
-817 PAARVETRDVAVAKS
+817 PAASAQTRDVAVAKS

-838 SDTAASEAVDPK
+838 SDTAASEEVDPK

-868 QSANTSAEVENADAE
+868 QSASTSAEVE
-883 VESAATQVD
+883 S
-892 RAGTEGERAPAE
+892 AGTEGERAPAE
-904 PMQSDAASSEQ
+904 PMQSDAANSEQ

-965 EDAPSADRTIT
+965 EDAPSADRTTT

>member
-79 VVPVHASTSGTITE
+79 TVPVHASTSGTITE

-120 GERNGKADYWNLER
+120 GERNGKTDYWNLER

-187 MQQYADEIMDGI
+187 MQQYAEEIMDGI

-489 MTAAGGEDPVA
+489 MTAAGVEDPVA

-517 AATAEGLPDNSAVIA
+517 TATAEGVPDNSAVIA

-543 RRAAKQAESANS
+543 RRAAKLAESANS

-567 IDPASDPKKAAIAA
+567 VDPASDPKKAAIAA

-588 KKAAQAGDSAEPV
+588 KKVAQAGDSAEP
-601 AAETAAAP
+601 ATASTAAAP
-609 AVVDADQQKAEV
+609 AVDADQQKAEA

-649 ANGTAAEVNTQ
+649 ANSVTAEADTPS
-660 NDAPVDPKKAAI
+660 DAPADPKKAAI
-672 AAAIARAKAKKLA
+672 AAAIARAKAKKAA
-685 QQSDSAEGDLTAN
+685 QQGDGAEGDLTAN
-698 ADTSETAAT
+698 AGTSESAAT
-707 QSDAPSAASEAIDP
+707 QSDAPSA
-721 KKAAIA
+721 
-727 AAIARAKA
+727 
-735 KKLAQQGESAGAE
+735 
-748 DAQSE
+748 
-753 PAASAQTCDVA
+753 V
-764 LAKSE
+764 
-769 VTTSHSDTAA
+769 

-810 AEGAQSE
+810 AEDAESK
-817 PAARVETRDVAVAKS
+817 PAASAETRDMTVAKS
-832 EVTTSQ
+832 EATTSQ

-868 QSANTSAEVENADAE
+868 QSERISAE
-883 VESAATQVD
+883 VESAGTQVD
-892 RAGTEGERAPAE
+892 SAGTEGERAPAE
-904 PMQSDAASSEQ
+904 PMQTDSASSEQ

-950 KKLAAEAARAAETAA
+950 KKLAAEAARAAGTAA
-965 EDAPSADRTIT
+965 EDAPSADRTTT